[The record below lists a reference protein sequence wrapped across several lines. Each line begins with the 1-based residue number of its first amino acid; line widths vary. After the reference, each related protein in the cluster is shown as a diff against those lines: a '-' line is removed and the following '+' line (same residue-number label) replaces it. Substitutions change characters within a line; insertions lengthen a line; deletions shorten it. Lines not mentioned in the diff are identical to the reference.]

1 MRKIKVFFLNAII
14 MTATA
19 LLLRTVGVFFSV
31 YVSNKIGSAGMGLYQ
46 LIMSI
51 YRFAT
56 TLAMSGIGLTATRLV
71 AEELARGNEIGA
83 KSAMRRSLLYALAFG
98 MLSFLLLAAGAKH
111 IGTVWLR
118 DERTIRPLYL
128 LAVSMPCIS
137 VSVALNG
144 YFTAVRRVVKSA
156 CSQVLEQ
163 FLKITLCIWL
173 LSFLM
178 PKGLEYAC
186 IAIVGGG
193 AAAEILSCIYQYILY
208 LLDKR
213 KIGKSGQTEPGM
225 TKRLLGIALPV
236 AFSSYL
242 RAGLTTIEQ
251 IMIPIGLE
259 RYGAQKERALS
270 QYGMIDGMV
279 MPVILF
285 PSAFLSAF
293 ASLLVPEV
301 AESRAPG
308 DTNRIHYVMA
318 AAIKV
323 TLIFSIFIVAVFMAF
338 SGEFGRIIYKS
349 EEVGFYIKI
358 FAPLIMAMYCDS
370 VVDGMLKGLN
380 EQLSSMR
387 YNVVDS
393 FVSVVL
399 VYSLIP
405 VIGIAGYVIVIYVS
419 ELLNAYL
426 SLRRLVKVSGFHLDI
441 KNWVIKPA
449 LGAAAAMAAVR
460 TCIHFLG
467 GEALSGLDLTIAIV
481 CAALAYFILLLLLE
495 CVTRSDFKL
504 IAGIFK
510 KEKCA

>member
-1 MRKIKVFFLNAII
+1 MRKIKMFFFNAVI

-19 LLLRTVGVFFSV
+19 LLLRTVGVFFGV
-31 YVSNKIGSAGMGLYQ
+31 YVSNKIGSSGMGLYQ

-83 KSAMRRSLLYALAFG
+83 KRAMKRSLLYALSFG
-98 MLSFLLLAAGAKH
+98 TLTFVLLLLGAEH

-118 DERTIRPLYL
+118 DERTVRPLYL

-156 CSQVLEQ
+156 CAQVLEQ
-163 FLKITLCIWL
+163 FLKITLCIFL
-173 LSFLM
+173 LTLLM

-193 AAAEILSCIYQYILY
+193 AAAEILSCLYQYILY
-208 LLDKR
+208 RLDR
-213 KIGKSGQTEPGM
+213 REIGKNGTAEAGM
-225 TKRLLGIALPV
+225 TKKLLGIALPI

-270 QYGMIDGMV
+270 QYGMIHGMV

-301 AESRAPG
+301 AESRARG
-308 DTNRIHYVMA
+308 DINRIHYVMA

-323 TLIFSIFIVAVFMAF
+323 TLIFSIFVIAVFMAF
-338 SGEFGRIIYKS
+338 SGEFGRLIYKS

-358 FAPLIMAMYCDS
+358 FAPLIIAMYCDS

-387 YNVVDS
+387 YNIIDS

-405 VIGIAGYVIVIYVS
+405 VIGIAGYVVVIYVS
-419 ELLNAYL
+419 ELINAYL
-426 SLRRLVKVSGFHLDI
+426 SLHRLIKVSGFRMNVKDWL
-441 KNWVIKPA
+441 VKPC
-449 LGAAAAMAAVR
+449 LGAAASVAAIR
-460 TCIHFLG
+460 ACIHFFGNESLNVLG
-467 GEALSGLDLTIAIV
+467 LSAAILFAAIV
-481 CAALAYFILLLLLE
+481 YFALLLLLE
-495 CVTRSDFKL
+495 CLTKRDFNI